1 MDFSPIQRYEFVCK
15 TQVYC
20 APIPIRRDRGVDL
33 CCYRAEEMAA
43 YVNAGPAGGEHAAL
57 AEKQILD
64 ARGGVLPLNWGIV
77 QHHKRN
83 LELVERREREAKAA
97 LLAQAQREREERAA
111 ADPTKMANLRAQ
123 NPSPSATRARSRQ
136 RPRWP
141 ERRPTYK
148 LQMRVVHTHDT
159 ILLVVRYWS

>member
-1 MDFSPIQRYEFVCK
+1 MPDFRSIHQSEFVCNP
-15 TQVYC
+15 QLYC

-111 ADPTKMANLRAQ
+111 AEKVAEEAEAAEAAEAEAGAAEEEPASPTTA
-123 NPSPSATRARSRQ
+123 SHSHSRSG
-136 RPRWP
+136 
-141 ERRPTYK
+141 ERRW
-148 LQMRVVHTHDT
+148 RE
-159 ILLVVRYWS
+159 

>member
-1 MDFSPIQRYEFVCK
+1 MDFSPIQRYEFVCN

-77 QHHKRN
+77 RHHKRN
-83 LELVERREREAKAA
+83 LELVESMERMNHGVK
-97 LLAQAQREREERAA
+97 RVCK
-111 ADPTKMANLRAQ
+111 P
-123 NPSPSATRARSRQ
+123 RS
-136 RPRWP
+136 
-141 ERRPTYK
+141 E
-148 LQMRVVHTHDT
+148 VD
-159 ILLVVRYWS
+159 